1 MKAPSSFT
9 LFKLGLP
16 MLGGLLANTM
26 VGVADTAFMGQVG
39 QGPQSAAGYGAL
51 FYLVLYVIG
60 MGFALG
66 LQIRTA
72 FWVGAEQ
79 TTKVG
84 PLVMS
89 AGLGLVGF
97 GLLAGIGCIL
107 GSHALFSTLNADAIL
122 AGQTADYL
130 SIRGYFLPV
139 TMANLTCMALFVGT
153 GKTQW
158 VGMANFTGAGLNF
171 VLDYLLIFGRLH
183 FPEMGLEGAALASG
197 ISELGVLAV
206 YLTGGLLHFRATE
219 HFKVRPLFQ
228 GAALQ
233 ETLNVGLPLIIQNI
247 TSILAW
253 FVFFTFIERTG
264 PDNFNVSIVIRSVY
278 AVFMMV
284 GIAFGAVANAQT
296 STLLGAHAPMEILPM
311 VKRTS
316 WVSLGIILP
325 AVVFLGIFQT
335 QIFSLFST
343 DDALAIKAEAPMYVV
358 MVAMV
363 CFAVSHVWFNAISGT
378 GKTWLALG
386 IESSCIFLYL
396 ALAYWVTKP
405 EAPFS
410 LAGIWSTEVLYTSV
424 IGLLSAL
431 ALYRLLNKWK
441 TESVSSQSEA
451 S

>member
-66 LQIRTA
+66 LQIRNA
-72 FWVGAEQ
+72 YWVGAGN
-79 TTKVG
+79 TFKVG

-89 AGLGLVGF
+89 AGLGLLVF
-97 GLLAGIGCIL
+97 GIAAGIGCIL
-107 GSHALFSTLNADAIL
+107 GGNALFSMLNNDAVL
-122 AGQTADYL
+122 ASETADYVG
-130 SIRGYFLPV
+130 IRGYFLPF
-139 TMANLTCMALFVGT
+139 TMINLACMALFVGT

-171 VLDYLLIFGRLH
+171 FLDYVLIFGH
-183 FPEMGLEGAALASG
+183 YQFPEMGLKGAALASG
-197 ISELGVLAV
+197 LAETGIFAV
-206 YLTGGLLHFRATE
+206 YLTGAIWNFRKE
-219 HFKVRPLFQ
+219 NHFKARPLLQ
-228 GAALQ
+228 KAALQ
-233 ETLNVGLPLIIQNI
+233 ETMAIGFPLILQNI

-264 PDNFNVSIVIRSVY
+264 AENFNVSIVIRSVY

-284 GIAFGAVANAQT
+284 GIAFGAVVNAQT
-296 STLLGAHAPMEILPM
+296 STLLGGHAPMEILPM
-311 VKRTS
+311 IKRTT
-316 WVSLGIILP
+316 WVSLGLVLP
-325 AVVFLGIFQT
+325 SVVLLAVFQT
-335 QIFSLFST
+335 QIFALFSA
-343 DDALAIKAEAPMYVV
+343 DESLAIKAEAPMVVV
-358 MVAMV
+358 MLAII
-363 CFAVSHVWFNAISGT
+363 CFAISHVWFNAVSGT

-386 IESSCIFLYL
+386 IETTCIIAYL

-405 EAPFS
+405 EAAFS
-410 LAGIWSTEVLYTSV
+410 LAVIWSTEVLYTSV

-431 ALYRLLNKWK
+431 ALFRLLKKWK
-441 TESVSSQSEA
+441 IESVSSQS
-451 S
+451 